1 MAVELNGTAE
11 SHARSLIKSG
21 KIDKTSSWSMSAD
34 DENAILGTDN
44 WTTYA
49 SWHLGID
56 RSATDKTKARYK
68 YPFGKSGKVYRSAL
82 TAIRQRAGEQDASS
96 IFDAAGRLLDLVDG
110 DDGKSASDGWEV
122 KAPVFEYKFT
132 EDGSNTKGSFEG
144 YGSVF
149 NVEDDYGD
157 MVAPGAFKGTLAEHD
172 RNGTMPKMLLNHGG
186 MGGWLSS
193 PSPDDMMPI
202 GKWTQMSED
211 SRGLQCKGR
220 LINMDTERGKTVY
233 GAMKEGALDGLSIG
247 FKPKEFT
254 RGVRANA
261 RTRTLNAARLIEVS
275 PVTFPANASA
285 QVSAIKSGGMSL
297 SDLKAAER
305 LLRDA
310 AGFSRSE
317 ATAFIS
323 RVLAFGQSDS
333 GPNGGETKQLV
344 EAMNRR
350 AILLRRREE
359 TR

>member
-82 TAIRQRAGEQDASS
+82 TAIRQRAGQQDASS

-110 DDGKSASDGWEV
+110 DNDGDKSTAGAWDV
-122 KAPVFEYKFT
+122 KAPVFEYKFN
-132 EDGSNTKGSFEG
+132 EDGPTTKGSFEG

-149 NVEDDYGD
+149 NNEDDYGD
-157 MVAPGAFKGTLAEHD
+157 MVAPGAFKQTLAEYD
-172 RNGTMPKMLLNHGG
+172 RAGKMPQMLLNHGG
-186 MGGWLSS
+186 MGMGFFSS

-211 SRGLQCKGR
+211 GHGLNCKGR
-220 LINMDTERGKTVY
+220 LINLDTERGKTIY
-233 GAMKEGALDGLSIG
+233 GAMKEGALEGLSIG

-254 RGVRANA
+254 RGVRANEPN
-261 RTRTLNAARLIEVS
+261 RTLKAVHLIEVS
-275 PVTFPANASA
+275 PVTFPANAAA
-285 QVSAIKSGGMSL
+285 QVSSIKSAGMHF
-297 SDLKAAER
+297 SDLKTAER
-305 LLRDA
+305 MLRDA
-310 AGFSRSE
+310 AHFSKSE

-323 RVLAFGQSDS
+323 RVLAFGRSDS
-333 GPNGGETKQLV
+333 APDGETRQAV
-344 EAMNRR
+344 EALNRR
-350 AILLRRREE
+350 VILLRR
-359 TR
+359 